1 MLDVRRMRVLREVAL
16 RGSIAAAAEAL
27 SFTPSAVSQQLAQL
41 ERESGVAL
49 LHRGPRSV
57 RLTDAGRVLVA
68 HTEAILARL
77 ASAEAE
83 IRSLTAEQAGTIRLG
98 SFPTAAAT
106 LVPPALGAMG
116 RRCPEVAVTLRE
128 ADPGLALGELVS
140 GELDLALLWEYDYVP
155 VVVPGSIE
163 CVPLLE
169 DPVRVVLASDHPAAR
184 GETVALAD
192 LADEPWISSTPLSS
206 CHPFTRRA
214 CNAAGFEPRVTAETN
229 DHHVL
234 ARLVASGVGVAL
246 VSELSLGGMGEDVAV
261 RPIAPNPPKRRIL
274 AAHRAAESAASPVA
288 AMVEELR
295 AAAAAYAGAE
305 RSVTERPAG
314 RSSSRSRL

>member
-49 LHRGPRSV
+49 LDRGPRSV
-57 RLTDAGRVLVA
+57 RLTDAGRALVA

-83 IRSLTAEQAGTIRLG
+83 IRSLTAEHAGTIRLG

-106 LVPPALGAMG
+106 LVPPALASLG
-116 RRCPEVAVTLRE
+116 RRRPEVTVTLKE
-128 ADPGLALGELVS
+128 SDPGLALDRLIA
-140 GELDLALLWEYDYVP
+140 GELDLALIWEYDFVP
-155 VVVPGSIE
+155 VVVPGSIA
-163 CVPLLE
+163 CVELLD
-169 DPVRVVLASDHPAAR
+169 DPVRVVLAPDHPAAR

-192 LADEPWISSTPLSS
+192 LAGEAWISSTPLSS

-246 VSELSLGGMGEDVAV
+246 VTELSLGGVGRDVAV
-261 RPIAPNPPKRRIL
+261 RPIAPNPPKRRIV
-274 AAHRAAESAASPVA
+274 AAHRAGENGSSPVA

-295 AAAAAYAGAE
+295 RAADVVRAA
-305 RSVTERPAG
+305 
-314 RSSSRSRL
+314 

>member
-41 ERESGVAL
+41 ERESGVPL

-57 RLTDAGRVLVA
+57 RLTDAGRALVA

-83 IRSLTAEQAGTIRLG
+83 LRTLTSKSAGTIRLG
-98 SFPTAAAT
+98 AFPTAAAT
-106 LVPPALGAMG
+106 LVPPTLAALG
-116 RRCPEVAVTLRE
+116 RRYPDVTLTLRE
-128 ADPGLALGELVS
+128 SDPELALGDLVS
-140 GELDLALLWEYDYVP
+140 GELDLALLWEYDFVP
-155 VVVPGSIE
+155 IVVPSSIE
-163 CVPLLE
+163 CVPLLD
-169 DPVRVVLASDHPAAR
+169 DPVRVVLAADHPAAR
-184 GETVALAD
+184 REAVGLAD
-192 LADEPWISSTPLSS
+192 LAEDPWISSTPLSS

-214 CNAAGFEPRVTAETN
+214 CNAAGFEPRVTAQTN

-246 VSELSLGGMGEDVAV
+246 VTELSLGGMGGDVAV

-274 AAHRAAESAASPVA
+274 AAHRAGENGASPIA

-295 AAAAAYAGAE
+295 AAAEAV
-305 RSVTERPAG
+305 SLV
-314 RSSSRSRL
+314 